1 MIPDP
6 ARMLEGLT
14 DAQREAASHLDGPAL
29 VLAGPGSGK
38 TRVITRR
45 IAHLVAQGVPA
56 WSILALTFTNKAAG
70 EMRARV
76 DAIVPASVPG
86 RRGLT
91 VTTFHALGARLLRR
105 YASAAGLPE
114 SFTIYDTGDQ
124 RDAVKQAI
132 KDAGLDTKNFAP
144 AAVHAHISQAK
155 NNLLDAAAFA
165 QHAGDFFSR
174 AVAKAYKNY
183 EAILKKAGALDFDD
197 LLMRLAMLLR
207 ADERVRDDLQERYQY
222 LLIDEYQDTN
232 HVQFIIAHTLA
243 ARSRNIFVVGDP
255 DQSIYGWRGADI
267 RNILDFETHYPDARV
282 IPLGQNFRSTAH
294 IVAAADGLI
303 RHNRRRKHKDL
314 HTELEAGEKPRLVR
328 CADEHH
334 EARLV
339 ADELKRRHES
349 GIAWKD
355 MAVMYRVNALSRVME
370 DVLRREGVPYVIA
383 RGTAFYERQEV
394 KDALAYLRLL
404 ANPADDV
411 SFRRIVNT
419 PTRGAGKAGLEK
431 LGLYAINRNL
441 TLLEAA
447 RQAQR
452 VEGLSSKAVKG
463 FTSFAAMVD
472 GWRARLEG
480 VSPPMNGGDRESP
493 QIDTDREDV
502 DSDIFSPLPLG
513 EGPGARVSPVPS
525 SLLPGQPITDLRQVV
540 ELVLRESGLEHMYEQ
555 QRTEEDQDR
564 LENLAELVSSA
575 ADFVPPLELGAE
587 PSMLQTLHAYLES
600 VALVSDADMVDPAN
614 GAVTLLTLHAAK
626 GLEFKAVCMIGLE
639 EGLLPHAN
647 AADGE
652 HGLEEERR
660 LCFVGITRAERH
672 LLLTCANVRTH
683 RGLRERTIPSMS
695 LREIP
700 PTHLTMLDA
709 SHETDDDEPGGLRYV
724 RDEGES
730 AHETLVESKSGGR
743 GGAFSGG
750 AFPVGSMV
758 RHPQF
763 GVGRV
768 ESIERHSSHTRAR
781 IAFAAVG
788 RKTLILEYARLE
800 RLSG

>member
-76 DAIVPASVPG
+76 DAIVPANVPG

-124 RDAVKQAI
+124 RDAIKQAI
-132 KDAGLDTKNFAP
+132 KDAGLDTRNFAP
-144 AAVHAHISQAK
+144 ASIHAHISQAK

-174 AVAKAYKNY
+174 AAAKAYKGY

-197 LLMRLAMLLR
+197 LLMRLAMLLK
-207 ADERVRDDLQERYQY
+207 ADERVRANLQERYQY

-463 FTSFAAMVD
+463 FTSFAAMID
-472 GWRARLEG
+472 RWRSRLEG
-480 VSPPMNGGDRESP
+480 VSPPMDASREEISSMDR
-493 QIDTDREDV
+493 DGEDDGLGV
-502 DSDIFSPLPLG
+502 FTTLSAG
-513 EGPGARVSPVPS
+513 EGPERIPAGESPLTPRQS
-525 SLLPGQPITDLRQVV
+525 ITDLRQVI
-540 ELVLRESGLEHMYEQ
+540 EMVLKDSGLEHMYQQ

-672 LLLTCANVRTH
+672 LMLTCANVRTH
-683 RGLRERTIPSMS
+683 RGLRERTIPSMF

-700 PTHLTMLDA
+700 AAHLTMLDA
-709 SHETDDDEPGGLRYV
+709 SHEADEDESGGLRYV
-724 RDEGES
+724 RDEDES
-730 AHETLVESKSGGR
+730 ALETLVESKGGGR

-768 ESIERHSSHTRAR
+768 ESIERHSSHTRAC

-800 RLSG
+800 RVT